1 MKGLMQFDFQ
11 SNKKTILLATLCI
24 GAFVVYALVK
34 GGSQALTTLP
44 AAVYLSQVLMLTSY
58 IKDAK
63 EGLQKYLFSMPIG
76 KRDYI
81 LSKLTYPL
89 IFGLVA
95 SALISLECLLGGKM
109 DLATIPFIF
118 LGILLINLF
127 LGSLQLIFLVKFG
140 EERGRFVLAG
150 VIIVFVVLV
159 NLFRENTDFLQKIY
173 LQMEGS
179 SWILI
184 ASLCILLGGLMVY
197 GLVRGAIGL
206 LEKKEY

>member
-11 SNKKTILLATLCI
+11 SNKKTSLLATLCI

-58 IKDAK
+58 IRDAK

-76 KRDYI
+76 KRAYI

-89 IFGLVA
+89 ILGLVA
-95 SALISLECLLGGKM
+95 SLLVSLECLLGGKM

-118 LGILLINLF
+118 IGILLINLF

-150 VIIVFVVLV
+150 VIVVFVVLV
-159 NLFRENTDFLQKIY
+159 NLLRENTDFLQKIY

-179 SWILI
+179 SWILV

-197 GLVRGAIGL
+197 GLVRGAINL
-206 LEKKEY
+206 MEKKEY